1 MDILYI
7 AIGLIGLLAGGE
19 FLVRGSVAVAARAGL
34 SPFVIGLTLVGFGTS
49 APELAASLSAALAGS
64 PDIALGNVVGSN
76 IGNILL
82 ILGLSALIAPIAMPR
97 GSMARDGVTLGL
109 ASLLCAGLVLSGG
122 VGRIAGAFCVAG
134 LILYLVLALRRGDDA
149 PPELASK
156 SGALWVSLM
165 GVLAGL
171 GLIIGGAHALV
182 VGATDLARAVGLS
195 EAVIGLTVVAMGTSL
210 PELATSLIAARKG
223 QGDIALGNILGS
235 GIFNILGI
243 LGITALVLPLS
254 VPAQIAGFDIWVM
267 LGATALL
274 GLFALRGRLG
284 RVVGALFLA
293 LYALYIVLLVM

>member
-1 MDILYI
+1 MDSLYI
-7 AIGLIGLLAGGE
+7 AIGLVGLLAGGE
-19 FLVRGSVAVAARAGL
+19 LLVRGSVAMASRAGL

-49 APELAASLSAALAGS
+49 APELAASLSAALRGA

-82 ILGLSALIAPIAMPR
+82 ILGLSALIAPMMLPR
-97 GSMARDGVTLGL
+97 GSMLRDGVTLAL
-109 ASLLCAGLVLSGG
+109 ASLFCTALVLSGG
-122 VGRIAGAFCVAG
+122 VGRIAGVFCVAG
-134 LILYLVLALRRGDDA
+134 LILYLILALRRGDDVQEEIT
-149 PPELASK
+149 PK
-156 SGALWVSLM
+156 SGALWTSLL

-171 GLIIGGAHALV
+171 VLIIGGAYALV
-182 VGATDLARAVGLS
+182 IGATDLARAVGLS
-195 EAVIGLTVVAMGTSL
+195 EAVIGLTIVAIGTSL

-243 LGITALVLPLS
+243 LGITALVLPLE
-254 VPAQIAGFDIWVM
+254 VPTQIAGFDIWVM

-284 RVVGALFLA
+284 RPAGAMFFA
-293 LYALYIVLLVM
+293 LYVLYLVLLVV